1 VLVLLT
7 VAFFLLLLA
16 VVGHVLWLFLAAVV
30 RTLVGGLPPEQATPS
45 RERPVD
51 PKLRDLEITTR
62 TIRALLASGEL
73 DQASADRVEQC
84 LQARRRA
91 LQPQP
96 VAPITK
102 PPRPTSASL
111 IAELEE
117 LLDGAAHP
125 RDLPAHRRQAALV
138 CYRLLN
144 NSQRAALKAPT
155 LLAVARL
162 LSLAGLTSR
171 ALDSYRRLLDDHPN
185 LPDRGTI
192 TLEAARFAVHEK
204 QLDLARRFLRV
215 ALAGVL
221 SAQEYEEVQAMLRR
235 LDESVQAPAAVV
247 AESLR
252 DSERTRGASAP
263 QVVAEPQEVPEVI
276 PVSPLGAAAVR
287 PAPVVP
293 APSLPAIVPAPPRP
307 RRSLT
312 NVLAAFM
319 EERNILWGE
328 LAGGLLIV
336 GCSIALV
343 ITLWHS
349 LEELPYFPFLLFACI
364 TAALFGAGEYTLHH
378 WKLESTSRGLL
389 VIALLLVPLNLL
401 VLADP
406 SLGHSGT
413 MLEWT
418 FKSAAILLALGM
430 VRLAGRDLIGAD
442 TLPGPVDRRWL
453 FALAL
458 VGAAG
463 SQLIVPRL
471 LDEQHPILYVAL
483 GCVPVACHL
492 LACGAVV
499 AGLSR
504 ALSRA
509 ENQRLQIRQANA
521 LFVFLGLASFA
532 LFVALGFLLS
542 RSGDLSLALPR
553 LATPFT
559 LVGVPILAGGLLVRR
574 GLPREEGGGPRTA
587 GTAVAFTGLALMLSA
602 VVLAWPQPLALLL
615 VCLAN
620 AAILSA
626 LAFRWRLPHAHVV
639 ALPCL
644 ALAVLIVVQLAL
656 GNLTIAPEVAAG
668 WWLAEQLLSPSGGVA
683 LAILAALLTAGAE
696 VLARAGHR
704 VHAVSYALGGGAM
717 GACALLTTACHG
729 IEAPWAAALVHGLVA
744 LGALAMHARW
754 RRPALS
760 YTGLGLLVA
769 ASLWTLWATVPDDLA
784 AWGFVLA
791 LESSVLAVAAVRP
804 HPLRGACRDVAAV
817 AAVLAM
823 GLALLTPGFPA
834 GGLHT
839 GTAAVLALTAFL
851 LAHVFRR
858 SELTWVASAFLFAAL
873 AHLLIWDFDTLAVPR
888 PLLLALLA
896 HATLALLGSL
906 LLRAWRT
913 GDGKI
918 LHLPL
923 SDSAQLTSL
932 LAVPLLFVPGVAAL
946 ILSGYTLW
954 LAGLWLLVAVLRRLP
969 DWFTAFQAAL
979 SMAVVFAV
987 DAWLPDREWY
997 DPRSL
1002 QAYGIGLGV
1011 LGLGWIA
1018 ARMAFSSHPRV
1029 RQLWEA
1035 PWPSLDRVVLAALVV
1050 GQFALAL
1057 WGVSPGVAA
1066 ELTPAGYVSTVIWP
1080 STTAYAYG
1088 AGAWILLGVLA
1099 FVLLTALREKGRTS
1113 VLLGLLLLAVT
1124 AAILAAGP
1132 FASEVAAASAL
1143 RWGLSLFY
1151 LVCSVLV
1158 WLRRPLAR
1166 WAASVGVTHTEGSLA
1181 VLSTHILLGVVAAS
1195 MMLLTAQVA
1204 LLVFAG
1210 LRPTGPAAGSIFA
1223 EMGWIVSNVTPLVLL
1238 TTALAGHA
1246 ARERSP
1252 GYAFAAGLVANLC
1265 ATGGYALAMVTS
1277 GRHLN
1282 TEEIVCILEIASLT
1296 AALWALA
1303 WMWSLPWLSAVGIRL
1318 MTLEIGLALA
1328 GQLVLLGSAIF
1339 VLGDLSGGWIRWPV
1353 AAGGMLG
1360 WSSLLASLAAPAVWH
1375 GQQRRPLPWGWPFL
1389 GGLAATGL
1397 LACTIERT
1405 WPGAGFHALL
1415 LGWPVYVLLWAFL
1428 SVTIEGRY
1436 QRSAPAMGKAW
1447 LSFVGFKNTAPIML
1461 LPCIASIFW
1470 ALNVAVVRQEYLW
1483 AAATISLCCAA
1494 AALLAAWQRNEK
1506 LAFLAGLG
1514 VNLAASLLVW
1524 RLYYPSLPSWLSV
1537 VQANAIA
1544 SAGVTLLW
1552 LGVRRRLMDRRPGS
1566 FLAMQAMLGLAIH
1579 TALLILPLFRI
1590 NADPGTPLGPSF
1602 AEIGSVVGWAA
1613 LLLSSAAAY
1622 CHLAVSSPHG
1632 RIHVL
1637 GIAGLSAGVLAACMA
1652 GPWDNGQWRSF
1663 HVLLMI
1669 WCALGLAATIAGEFA
1684 APFRPRELRRWLEG
1698 IGMAILAMVLHNCW
1712 RDPLRPIIPAL
1723 AVFVVSVMAGML
1735 ALWSRRQHYVW
1746 ISGLLLNLIGLL
1758 FWSAWGSFTV
1768 TGLLLMNALG
1778 LAAAAAIWTVLDL
1791 AQPASSRIEESFS
1804 VARFTRLTF
1813 APFAVNLALALAVV
1827 VVVLLLAT
1835 DLQTPRAT
1843 VSEPLAWPAL
1853 ATVGVAL
1860 LAALWDRRAGFAPPG
1875 LYVLGLAAVGLML
1888 HQWTRTPAGLGWS
1901 AAVALAGYA
1910 VVASSLYHIF
1920 RRSREHWFLPAQAC
1934 VASVVIALSL
1944 WMCLDFAALVERLG
1958 GPIAVLLLVPAA
1970 VVLIGRAGGVSPLF
1984 FPQQGADAPR
1994 SPLLRPAA
2002 LAFGALA
2009 AAEIAWAC
2017 PDPAGLVPWLHR
2029 NVLLMAALAVMT
2041 AFYGVALPRWLGRDA
2056 EWVRVARR
2064 FGPLLGVL
2072 ASLTLL
2078 VLLVQEFRLYNPATR
2093 RTPMAW
2099 PEVLV
2104 VAVALVTLMVSG
2116 IRFAVVP
2123 GRDPFGLSERGRTL
2137 YVYAVE
2143 LLLVLLFLHVR
2154 LNVPVLFRGWA
2165 AKYWT
2170 ILVMLIAFIGV
2181 GLSEFFERRR
2191 LRVLAEPLQR
2201 TGVFLPLLPL
2211 FAFWAKP
2218 PAPLLTFA
2226 DSHAPGLRPLLGYL
2240 DKLPQ
2245 HFDSYSFLWL
2255 LVCGLYGLVSLTR
2268 RSFVFALLAAL
2279 AANFALWSLLAHH
2292 GIAFL
2297 LHPQCWLIPPAL
2309 IVLAAEYTNRDR
2321 LRPELGAGLRYLGI
2335 SMIYVSSTA
2344 DLFIAGLG
2352 NSVVLPIV
2360 LAVLSLAG
2368 MLLGILFRVRAF
2380 LFLGISFLFL
2390 DVFTMIWYA
2399 AVDRYQTWIWWV
2411 SGIVLGAA
2419 ILTLFAVFEKRRDD
2433 MLRLLEEIKHW
2444 D

>member
-16 VVGHVLWLFLAAVV
+16 AVGHVLWLILAAVV

-51 PKLRDLEITTR
+51 QKLRDLEITTR

-73 DQASADRVEQC
+73 DQAAADRVEQC
-84 LQARRRA
+84 LQARQRA

-102 PPRPTSASL
+102 PPRPISASL

-125 RDLPAHRRQAALV
+125 RDLPARRRQAALA

-185 LPDRGTI
+185 LPDRGAI
-192 TLEAARFAVHEK
+192 ALEAARFAVHEK
-204 QLDLARRFLRV
+204 QIDLARRFLRA

-221 SAQEYEEVQAMLRR
+221 SEQEYEEAQAMLRR
-235 LDESVQAPAAVV
+235 LEELVQSPAAVV
-247 AESLR
+247 
-252 DSERTRGASAP
+252 
-263 QVVAEPQEVPEVI
+263 VEPQEVPEVI
-276 PVSPLGAAAVR
+276 PASPLGAAAVR

-293 APSLPAIVPAPPRP
+293 TPSLPAIVPAPPRP

-349 LEELPYFPFLLFACI
+349 LEALPYFPFLLFACI

-418 FKSAAILLALGM
+418 FQSAAILLALGM
-430 VRLAGRDLIGAD
+430 VRLAGRDLIDAD

-492 LACGAVV
+492 LACGVVV
-499 AGLSR
+499 AGLGR

-509 ENQRLQIRQANA
+509 ENQSLEIRQANA

-542 RSGDLSLALPR
+542 RSSDLVRSLPR
-553 LATPFT
+553 LAAPFA

-602 VVLAWPQPLALLL
+602 VVLAWPQPLAVLL
-615 VCLAN
+615 VCLVN
-620 AAILSA
+620 AAILSV
-626 LAFRWRLPHAHVV
+626 LAFRWRLPHAHAV

-644 ALAVLIVVQLAL
+644 ALAVLIVVQFVL

-668 WWLAEQLLSPSGGVA
+668 WRLARQLLSPSSGIA
-683 LAILAALLTAGAE
+683 LAILAALLTTGAE
-696 VLARAGHR
+696 GLARAGRR
-704 VHAVSYALGGGAM
+704 VHAVSYALGAGAI
-717 GACALLTTACHG
+717 GAGALLTTACHG
-729 IEAPWAAALVHGLVA
+729 IESPWSAALVHGLIA
-744 LGALAMHARW
+744 LCALAMYARW
-754 RRPALS
+754 RRPDLS

-784 AWGFVLA
+784 VWGFVLA
-791 LESSVLAVAAVRP
+791 LESSALAIAAVRP
-804 HPLRGACRDVAAV
+804 HPLCGTCRAVAAV
-817 AAVLAM
+817 AAVLAL
-823 GLALLTPGFPA
+823 GLALFTPGFPA

-858 SELTWVASAFLFAAL
+858 SELAWVASAFLFAAL
-873 AHLLIWDFDTLAVPR
+873 AHLFIWDLDALALPR
-888 PLLLALLA
+888 SLLLALLA
-896 HATLALLGSL
+896 HATLALFGSL
-906 LLRAWRT
+906 LLQVWSANDKTFLRS
-913 GDGKI
+913 
-918 LHLPL
+918 PL
-923 SDSAQLTSL
+923 SDSAQLTSVL
-932 LAVPLLFVPGVAAL
+932 VVPLLFVPGVAAL
-946 ILSGYTLW
+946 TLAGYTFW
-954 LAGLWLLVAVLRRLP
+954 LAGLWLLIAGMKRP
-969 DWFTAFQAAL
+969 SAWFTAFQAAL

-987 DAWLPDREWY
+987 DAWLPDRDWF

-1002 QAYGIGLGV
+1002 QAYGVGLGL

-1029 RQLWEA
+1029 RQLWET
-1035 PWPSLDRVVLAALVV
+1035 PWPSLDRAVLASLVV

-1057 WGVSPGVAA
+1057 WGVSAGVVA
-1066 ELTPAGYVSTVIWP
+1066 ELTQAGYVSAVIWP
-1080 STTAYAYG
+1080 STTAHAYG

-1099 FVLLTALREKGRTS
+1099 FVLLAALREKGRTS
-1113 VLLGLLLLAVT
+1113 VLLGLLVLAVT
-1124 AAILAAGP
+1124 ASILAAGP
-1132 FASEVAAASAL
+1132 FASELATASAL
-1143 RWGLSLFY
+1143 RWGLALCY
-1151 LVCSVLV
+1151 LVCSALV

-1166 WAASVGVTHTEGSLA
+1166 WTATFGVALAVDSPAVLYTHT
-1181 VLSTHILLGVVAAS
+1181 LLGVVAAS
-1195 MMLLTAQVA
+1195 MLFLTTQVA

-1210 LRPTGPAAGSIFA
+1210 LRPSGPAPGSIFA
-1223 EMGWIVSNVTPLVLL
+1223 EMGWIVSNVVPLVLL
-1238 TTALAGHA
+1238 TIALAGHA
-1246 ARERSP
+1246 ARERSS

-1282 TEEIVCILEIASLT
+1282 MEEIVRILEIVSLT

-1303 WMWSLPWLSAVGIRL
+1303 WMWSLPWLSAAGVRL
-1318 MTLEIGLALA
+1318 MTLQIGLALA
-1328 GQLVLLGSAIF
+1328 GQLVLLGRAIF
-1339 VLGDLSGGWIRWPV
+1339 VLGDLSGEWVRWPI
-1353 AAGGMLG
+1353 AAGGTLG
-1360 WSSLLASLAAPAVWH
+1360 WASLLASLAAPAVWH
-1375 GQQRRPLPWGWPFL
+1375 WRQRRPLPWGWPFL
-1389 GGLAATGL
+1389 GGLATVGL

-1405 WPGAGFHALL
+1405 RPGAGFYTLL
-1415 LGWPVYVLLWAFL
+1415 LGWPVYVLLWASL
-1428 SVTIEGRY
+1428 SVVIEGRF
-1436 QRSAPAMGKAW
+1436 RPGAPATNRTLFSFAKFRKA
-1447 LSFVGFKNTAPIML
+1447 APAIL

-1470 ALNVAVVRQEYLW
+1470 ALNVAVIRQEYLW
-1483 AAATISLCCAA
+1483 AAAAISLCAAA
-1494 AALLAAWQRNEK
+1494 AALLAAWQHNEK

-1514 VNLAASLLVW
+1514 VNLATSLIVW
-1524 RLYYPSLPSWLSV
+1524 HLYYPSLPSWISV
-1537 VQANAIA
+1537 VQGNAIA
-1544 SAGVTLLW
+1544 SSGAALLW
-1552 LGVRRRLMDRRPGS
+1552 LGVRHRLLDRRPGP

-1579 TALLILPLFRI
+1579 TILLLLPLLRI
-1590 NADPGTPLGPSF
+1590 NADPGTPLGPFF
-1602 AEIGSVVGWAA
+1602 AEIGSLAGWAA
-1613 LLLSSAAAY
+1613 LLLSSTAAY

-1637 GIAGLSAGVLAACMA
+1637 GIAGLSTGVLAACTA
-1652 GPWDNGQWRSF
+1652 APWDHGQWQSF

-1669 WCALGLAATIAGEFA
+1669 WCVLGLAATIVGSVTFSPRAAGRFTTL
-1684 APFRPRELRRWLEG
+1684 FRPRELRRWLEG
-1698 IGMAILAMVLHNCW
+1698 IGMAILVIVLDNSW

-1723 AVFVVSVMAGML
+1723 AVFVVSVVAGML
-1735 ALWSRRQHYVW
+1735 ALWSRRQHYMW

-1758 FWSAWGSFTV
+1758 FWSVWGSFTV

-1778 LAAAAAIWTVLDL
+1778 LAAAAAIWTVLDP
-1791 AQPASSRIEESFS
+1791 AQSVSPRIEESFS

-1813 APFAVNLALALAVV
+1813 APFAANLALAFVVV

-1853 ATVGVAL
+1853 AAVGVAL
-1860 LAALWDRRAGFAPPG
+1860 LAALWDRRTGFAPPG
-1875 LYVLGLAAVGLML
+1875 LYVLGLTAVGLAL
-1888 HQWTRTPAGLGWS
+1888 HQWMRTRAGLGWS
-1901 AAVALAGYA
+1901 AAVALAGYT

-1920 RRSREHWFLPAQAC
+1920 HRSREHWFLPVQAC

-1944 WMCLDFAALVERLG
+1944 WMCLDFTALIERLG

-1970 VVLIGRAGGVSPLF
+1970 VVLIRREIAEQWL
-1984 FPQQGADAPR
+1984 R
-1994 SPLLRPAA
+1994 SAA

-2017 PDPAGLVPWLHR
+2017 PDPAGPVPWLHR

-2041 AFYGVALPRWLGRDA
+2041 ALYGVALPRWLARDA
-2056 EWVRVARR
+2056 EWVRIARR
-2064 FGPLLGVL
+2064 FGPLLGML

-2078 VLLVQEFRLYNPATR
+2078 VLLVQEFRLYNAATR

-2104 VAVALVTLMVSG
+2104 VAAALVTLMVSS

-2154 LNVPVLFRGWA
+2154 LNVPELFRGWA

-2226 DSHAPGLRPLLGYL
+2226 DTHAPGLRPLLGYL

-2309 IVLAAEYTNRDR
+2309 IVLAAEHANRDR
-2321 LRPELGAGLRYLGI
+2321 LRPELSAGLRYLGI
-2335 SMIYVSSTA
+2335 NMIYVSSTA

-2352 NSVVLPIV
+2352 NSAVLPII

-2399 AVDRYQTWIWWV
+2399 AVDRYQTWVWWV

-2419 ILTLFAVFEKRRDD
+2419 ILTLFAVFEKRRNDV
-2433 MLRLLEEIKHW
+2433 LHLLEEIKRW